1 MNHKNFN
8 GHKKTLFYLHL
19 FSFTR
24 CLEIAVHNITIDS
37 LSFVTRYRLSLISSS
52 NFTSLS
58 FLKLVNELPF
68 FLKRVAKVR
77 LFSLPPNF
85 FALFF
90 SKTALFSQ
98 KRSIFPDFQTLC
110 QIMAHQTSVFI
121 TENITPTDIL

>member
-1 MNHKNFN
+1 M
-8 GHKKTLFYLHL
+8 

-85 FALFF
+85 FGLFF
-90 SKTALFSQ
+90 EKIALFSQ
-98 KRSIFPDFQTLC
+98 KRPFSPIFQAFCHFL
-110 QIMAHQTSVFI
+110 AHTNFI
-121 TENITPTDIL
+121 FIEENIVQTDRLLI